1 MHVYDAYVYHPALT
15 LRRRGDCDQLTQAC
29 LDNLYHALMTTE
41 ETYKRWC
48 NDVKELGDLYTKPT
62 MRRILNSTSVMKLIA
77 EHEDIKE
84 AAERAASD
92 PAGPGLRPVP
102 TRVLEML
109 RANAKQ
115 RQAHRPASKT
125 RFRLEHTV

>member
-1 MHVYDAYVYHPALT
+1 
-15 LRRRGDCDQLTQAC
+15 
-29 LDNLYHALMTTE
+29 MTIE
-41 ETYKRWC
+41 ETYKQWC

-62 MRRILNSTSVMKLIA
+62 MRRILNSTSVMNLIA

-102 TRVLEML
+102 RRVLEML
-109 RANAKQ
+109 RANARQ
-115 RQAHRPASKT
+115 RQVHRTVSKT